1 MLNDNRDKG
10 GSSESNSWFEKTFG
24 PQNEE
29 KAKTPQNTT
38 DFIMVDNPREP
49 VRRKSLNSYET
60 RSFYEDQGGGSMNDA
75 MEKKQKRGTGKRFL
89 LFIVVIMLAAASGF
103 GGGIIAGHYGGDGIS
118 GNYQPVVINPSDEMG
133 IGEAVAAKVI
143 PSVVGISTTRE
154 QISQSWGGIYTQ
166 EIPEGVGT
174 GFIVDEKGYILT
186 NSHVVSDG
194 KAKTITVQ
202 LTDGRE
208 EHGTVLW
215 NDSSLDLAII
225 KIKAKD
231 LIAAELGDSDTVKIG
246 SYAAAI
252 GNPLGLEF
260 DRTVTQGGISG
271 LNRTITVTS
280 GGGFQGATMEGLIQ
294 TDAAINSGNSG
305 GPLLNNKGQVI
316 GINTA
321 KASIG
326 EGMGFA
332 IPINVAK
339 TIVEQVSKTG
349 GFTKAYIGIKG
360 ADVENAAAYYRFS
373 AKETLGVEAGAYILE
388 VFPDSPAMLGGLA
401 EGDIIVALDGKKID
415 GINQLTKMLFGYKP
429 GDKVELTIVRNKTEI
444 KVEIEL
450 AG

>member
-1 MLNDNRDKG
+1 MDQ
-10 GSSESNSWFEKTFG
+10 ESRNQNSDQENTSWFTKTFQG
-24 PQNEE
+24 ETDSGT
-29 KAKTPQNTT
+29 KAT
-38 DFIMVDNPREP
+38 DFVLVQEPREQESG
-49 VRRKSLNSYET
+49 RRP
-60 RSFYEDQGGGSMNDA
+60 RQGKG
-75 MEKKQKRGTGKRFL
+75 KKVAVM
-89 LFIVVIMLAAASGF
+89 ILALILAIGAGF
-103 GGGIIAGHYGGDGIS
+103 GGGVAAVHYSGSNGAGGAA
-118 GNYQPVVINPSDEMG
+118 YQPITINPSGEMN
-133 IGEAVAAKVI
+133 IGEAVAAKVL

-154 QISQSWGGIYTQ
+154 QISQTWGGIYAQ

-208 EHGTVLW
+208 EQGTVLW
-215 NDSSLDLAII
+215 NDTTLDLAIV
-225 KIKAKD
+225 KIDAND
-231 LIAAELGDSDTVKIG
+231 LVAAELGDSDTVNIG

-271 LNRTITVTS
+271 LNRTITVAS
-280 GGGFQGATMEGLIQ
+280 GNSFQGATMEGLIQ

-321 KASIG
+321 KASSG

-339 TIVEQVSKTG
+339 AIVDEVRETG
-349 GFTKAYIGIKG
+349 TYTKAYIGIRG
-360 ADVENAAAYYRFS
+360 ADVADVAAYYRFS
-373 AKETLGVEAGAYILE
+373 AKDTLGVETGAYVLQ
-388 VFPDSPAMLGGLA
+388 VNTDSPAVTGGLK
-401 EGDIIVALDGKKID
+401 EGDVIVVLDGKKIE
-415 GINQLTKMLFGYKP
+415 GISELIKSLYKYKP
-429 GDKVELTIVRNKTEI
+429 GDKVELKVMRDKREMTIEVT
-444 KVEIEL
+444 L
-450 AG
+450 AGSDAAPQMPGQGAGQMPE